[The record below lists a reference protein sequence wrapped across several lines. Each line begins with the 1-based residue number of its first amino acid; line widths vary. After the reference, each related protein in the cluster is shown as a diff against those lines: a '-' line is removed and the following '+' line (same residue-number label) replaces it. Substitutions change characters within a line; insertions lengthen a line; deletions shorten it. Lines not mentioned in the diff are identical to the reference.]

1 VAALELHHEQ
11 FGEGPDLVILH
22 GLFGSGNNWRGFAKK
37 LSEDFRISLVD
48 LRNHGKSPHS
58 EEMDYVVMLEDVLVF
73 LEQKTAGSVSILGHS
88 MGGKTAM
95 QLALRHPKKIKNL
108 LVGDIAPV
116 VYEHGDGHRSYL
128 QALNHIPLNQGLT
141 RPEIDA
147 LLIRSIP
154 ESTIRTFL
162 LTNLE
167 IRSNQASWK
176 INLKAL
182 EENLS
187 DLMDFP
193 IDPKMLPFEG
203 NCLFIAGSNSNYIQ
217 TEHQPILQ
225 SWFPKH
231 RLVRLKNCGHWLHV
245 DQPEALMKTLKYFLS
260 EI

>member
-1 VAALELHHEQ
+1 MAALELHHEQ

-22 GLFGSGNNWRGFAKK
+22 GLFGSGNNWRSFAKK
-37 LSEDFRISLVD
+37 LSKDFRISLVD

-58 EEMDYVVMLEDVLVF
+58 LEMDYVVMLEDVLVF
-73 LEQKTAGSVSILGHS
+73 LEKKTAGSVSILGHS

-95 QLALRHPKKIKNL
+95 QLALRHPQKVQKLI
-108 LVGDIAPV
+108 VGDISPV
-116 VYEHGDGHRSYL
+116 VYTHGSDHRSYIR
-128 QALNHIPLNQGLT
+128 ALNNIPLKQGLT
-141 RPEIDA
+141 RTEIDN
-147 LLIRSIP
+147 LLYNSIP
-154 ESTIRTFL
+154 ERTIRAFL

-167 IRSNQASWK
+167 IRSNQSSWK

-182 EENLS
+182 EEHLS
-187 DLMDFP
+187 DLIDFP
-193 IDPKMLPFEG
+193 IDPKMLPFEE

-217 TEHQPILQ
+217 TEHQSILQ

-231 RLVRLKNCGHWLHV
+231 RFVRLKNCGHWLHV

>member
-1 VAALELHHEQ
+1 MAELALHHEQ
-11 FGEGPDLVILH
+11 FGEGPDLIILH
-22 GLFGSGNNWRGFAKK
+22 GLFGSGNNWKSFAKN
-37 LSEDFRISLVD
+37 LSKDFRISLLD

-58 EEMDYVVMLEDVLVF
+58 EEMDYGLMLEDVLLF
-73 LEQKTAGSVSILGHS
+73 IEQKTVGSVSVLGHS

-95 QLALRHPKKIKNL
+95 QLAMRHPKQIKNL
-108 LVGDIAPV
+108 IIGDISPV
-116 VYEHGDGHRSYL
+116 VYKYGDGHRSYL
-128 QALNHIPLNQGLT
+128 QALNNIPLKQGLNRT
-141 RPEIDA
+141 EIDN
-147 LLIRSIP
+147 LLRQVIP
-154 ESTIRTFL
+154 ESAVRSFL

-167 IRSNQASWK
+167 IRSNQSSWK

-182 EENLS
+182 EEKLS

-217 TEHQPILQ
+217 TDHQPALQ
-225 SWFPKH
+225 NWFPKY

-245 DQPEALMKTLKYFLS
+245 DQPEALKKTLKYFLS

>member
-1 VAALELHHEQ
+1 MAALKLHNEQ
-11 FGEGPDLVILH
+11 FGEGPDLIILH
-22 GLFGSGNNWRGFAKK
+22 GLYGSGNNWRSFAKN
-37 LSEDFRISLVD
+37 LSKDFRISLLD

-58 EEMDYVVMLEDVLVF
+58 EQMDYGLMLEDVLLF
-73 LEQKTAGSVSILGHS
+73 LEQKTVGSVSVLGHS

-95 QLALRHPKKIKNL
+95 QLAMIHPKKIKNL
-108 LVGDIAPV
+108 IVGDISPV
-116 VYEHGDGHRSYL
+116 VYKNGDGHRSYL
-128 QALNHIPLNQGLT
+128 QALNNIPLKQGLNRT
-141 RPEIDA
+141 EIDN
-147 LLIRSIP
+147 LLSQFIP
-154 ESTIRTFL
+154 ESAVRAFL

-167 IRSNQASWK
+167 IRSNQSSWK

-217 TEHQPILQ
+217 TDHQPALQ
-225 SWFPKH
+225 SWFPKY

-245 DQPEALMKTLKYFLS
+245 DQPGALMKTLKYFLT

>member
-1 VAALELHHEQ
+1 MAALALHHEQ
-11 FGEGPDLVILH
+11 FGEGPDLIILH
-22 GLFGSGNNWRGFAKK
+22 GLFGSGNNWRSFAKN
-37 LSEDFRISLVD
+37 LSKDFRISLLD

-58 EEMDYVVMLEDVLVF
+58 EEMDYNSMLQDVLLF
-73 LEQKTAGSVSILGHS
+73 LEQKTAGSVSVLGHS

-95 QLALRHPKKIKNL
+95 QLAMKHPKKIKNL
-108 LVGDIAPV
+108 IVGDISPV
-116 VYEHGDGHRSYL
+116 VYKHGDGHRSYL
-128 QALNHIPLNQGLT
+128 QALNNIPLKQRLNRT
-141 RPEIDA
+141 EIDN
-147 LLIRSIP
+147 LLSQFIP
-154 ESTIRTFL
+154 ESAVRAFL

-167 IRSNQASWK
+167 IRSNQSSWK

-203 NCLFIAGSNSNYIQ
+203 NCLFIAGSNSNYIH
-217 TEHQPILQ
+217 TDHQPALQ
-225 SWFPKH
+225 NWFPKY

-245 DQPEALMKTLKYFLS
+245 DQPEALKKTLKYFLS